1 MPSNADRPLSI
12 FIVHWNRPAEC
23 LATIALFQQQ
33 GVSVSM
39 CVVDNGSRPE
49 HVEALRTGLSAG
61 VELVQLAENKG
72 WGGALNVLL
81 KRWLREEGSDFSII
95 SAHDSIPQADC
106 LKLLK
111 EAMQRDGTLGIACP
125 QYGTPE
131 VAKFA
136 PVRGITFAAV
146 APLAPGEVSP
156 VEVPHGTL
164 QIFRKECIA
173 RIGLFDER
181 YFAYGDEAE
190 IGLRA
195 RKMGWNVGIVWG
207 AIVINPGTWTSS
219 PVVGYLSARSSLL
232 MARVY
237 GGVLKALAR
246 AALMFANTIRLAFS
260 PSEWNTMSS
269 PRARLLAIRDFLLGR
284 YGPPPRALTS
294 KSGNTGPTLMGV
306 ENKKSSDR

>member
-1 MPSNADRPLSI
+1 MATLTEAPHSV
-12 FIVHWNRPAEC
+12 FIIHWNRPAEC
-23 LATIALFQQQ
+23 LSTIAAFQGQ
-33 GVSVSM
+33 GVPVAIH
-39 CVVDNGSRPE
+39 VVDNSSNPE
-49 HVEALRTGLSAG
+49 CLEALRKGLPEGVAL
-61 VELVQLAENKG
+61 VELPANKG
-72 WGGALNVLL
+72 WGGGLNVLL
-81 KRWLREEGSDFSII
+81 KEWLAATGPEYCFV
-95 SAHDSIPQADC
+95 SAHDA
-106 LKLLK
+106 LLK
-111 EAMQRDGTLGIACP
+111 PGCLRLLVAAMDQDKTLGIACP
-125 QYGTPE
+125 QYDTPE
-131 VAKFA
+131 VAKFS
-136 PVRGITFAAV
+136 PVRGITFIRMESRNT
-146 APLAPGEVSP
+146 GEVTT
-156 VEVPHGTL
+156 VEIPHGTL
-164 QIFRKECIA
+164 QIFRRQCLEQT
-173 RIGLFDER
+173 GLLDER

-195 RKMGWNVGIVWG
+195 RKKGWRVGLVWG

-294 KSGNTGPTLMGV
+294 KSGNTGPTPLGM
-306 ENKKSSDR
+306 ENKNSSDR